1 MDNPFQTFFAGRPY
15 ADRFAVTCPRI
26 HSRHPQARLLEEQ
39 LKRHLPE
46 FSEVWP
52 QIEALPDAERNF
64 LAAVFIAWTPEH
76 SFYIA
81 LKSGLMPAAL
91 QLSEASGDYEF
102 GDHYLTY
109 EWDAATYRKIAL
121 EEKLEDHQL
130 QVKNLTDQLLRMSV
144 RVADTVE

>member
-1 MDNPFQTFFAGRPY
+1 MDNHSQTFFAGRHY
-15 ADRFAVTCPRI
+15 ADRFAVTSAGV
-26 HSRHPQARLLEEQ
+26 HSGPPEARLLEEQ
-39 LKRHLPE
+39 LKRHRPE

-52 QIEALPDAERNF
+52 QIEVLPEAERNF

-91 QLSEASGDYEF
+91 QLSEESGDYEF

-121 EEKLEDHQL
+121 EEKLEGHQR
-130 QVKNLTDQLLRMSV
+130 QVKNLADQLLRMSV